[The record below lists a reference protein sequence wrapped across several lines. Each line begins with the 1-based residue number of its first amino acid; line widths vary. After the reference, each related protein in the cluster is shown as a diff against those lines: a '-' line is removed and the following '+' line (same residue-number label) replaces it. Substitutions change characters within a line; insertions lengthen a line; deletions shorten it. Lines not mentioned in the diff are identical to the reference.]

1 MYSHFNKTQR
11 IQTVGSLFLLNS
23 LNDSEF
29 NDQMVENV
37 HKASLNEARTDDV
50 EFSYLFE
57 RMYFFLGLSWADLGS
72 LAELSR
78 SEALREL
85 GENFFCLR
93 TTQEGEEK

>member
-37 HKASLNEARTDDV
+37 RKASLNEARTDDV

-57 RMYFFLGLSWADLGS
+57 RMYFFLGLSWVDLGS
-72 LAELSR
+72 LAELSG

-93 TTQEGEEK
+93 STQEGEEK